1 MLFTRLYRPAI
12 QDHDELDS
20 ICSEL
25 SFLAINELTQ
35 LLLVILMQSVQNDV
49 VVIKVILK
57 IDY

>member
-1 MLFTRLYRPAI
+1 MLFTRIYRPAI
-12 QDHDELDS
+12 QDHDKLDS

>member
-49 VVIKVILK
+49 VVIKVI